1 MEFWHGFLLIT
12 SVHLLAAA
20 SPGPDFVLVSQQTLA
35 KGRRTGL
42 ICSFGITLGL
52 AVHIIYSVLG
62 LATVIAH
69 SQPLLTAIKWL
80 GGSYLIYLGWQG
92 IQAKPK
98 KPLDS
103 ENSADSTNS
112 VVNISQATPTEQ
124 GQPLS
129 NENMSSKKPFAK
141 EPSPKE
147 LSTKEVSIKE
157 SSSNTDSTVAILR
170 RGFFCNVFNPKAPVY
185 FVAIFTLVLSPDI
198 PLWQLAIYGVWMM
211 VLQMA
216 WFSTVVMLLSIPAI
230 HRRFQRFEHWIDRVL
245 GTAMIIL
252 GLNLILRSR

>member
-42 ICSFGITLGL
+42 ICSVGITLGL
-52 AVHIIYSVLG
+52 SIHIIYSVLG
-62 LATVIAH
+62 LATLIAH

-92 IQAKPK
+92 IQAKAK

-103 ENSADSTNS
+103 ANSVDVIDSVVSASQDALTKQTTSTNNHAERS
-112 VVNISQATPTEQ
+112 DKAIATKKYST
-124 GQPLS
+124 
-129 NENMSSKKPFAK
+129 KKPPTDT
-141 EPSPKE
+141 E
-147 LSTKEVSIKE
+147 STA
-157 SSSNTDSTVAILR
+157 AILR
-170 RGFFCNVFNPKAPVY
+170 CGFFCNVFNPKAPVY

-211 VLQMA
+211 VLQLA

-230 HRRFQRFEHWIDRVL
+230 NRRFQRFEHWIDRVL
-245 GTAMIIL
+245 GSAMIVL

>member
-1 MEFWHGFLLIT
+1 MEFWYGFLLIT

-52 AVHIIYSVLG
+52 AIHIIYSVLG

-98 KPLDS
+98 KLS
-103 ENSADSTNS
+103 NSAESTDS
-112 VVNISQATPTEQ
+112 VVSVSQSTPTEQ
-124 GQPLS
+124 GQPLFNKS
-129 NENMSSKKPFAK
+129 I
-141 EPSPKE
+141 
-147 LSTKEVSIKE
+147 STKEVSTEEPSTKELSIKKPA
-157 SSSNTDSTVAILR
+157 SNTESTVAILR

-230 HRRFQRFEHWIDRVL
+230 HRRFQRSEHWIDRVL
-245 GTAMIIL
+245 GTAMIVL

>member
-42 ICSFGITLGL
+42 ICSLGITFGL
-52 AVHIIYSVLG
+52 AIHIIYSVLG

-98 KPLDS
+98 KSLDLAAS
-103 ENSADSTNS
+103 ENVGID
-112 VVNISQATPTEQ
+112 VSQAATTEQ
-124 GQPLS
+124 AQLLS
-129 NENMSSKKPFAK
+129 TKKPF
-141 EPSPKE
+141 
-147 LSTKEVSIKE
+147 I
-157 SSSNTDSTVAILR
+157 NRDSTINSDSTFAILR

-245 GTAMIIL
+245 GTAMIVL

>member
-98 KPLDS
+98 KPSNLENPVSS
-103 ENSADSTNS
+103 EN
-112 VVNISQATPTEQ
+112 VVTDVSYVAPAETVP
-124 GQPLS
+124 PLT
-129 NENMSSKKPFAK
+129 NENLLIKRI
-141 EPSPKE
+141 
-147 LSTKEVSIKE
+147 ST
-157 SSSNTDSTVAILR
+157 NTDSTFAILR

-185 FVAIFTLVLSPDI
+185 FVAIFTLVLSPGI

-216 WFSTVVMLLSIPAI
+216 WFSTVVMLLSIP
-230 HRRFQRFEHWIDRVL
+230 RDSSL
-245 GTAMIIL
+245 LSTL
-252 GLNLILRSR
+252 

>member
-42 ICSFGITLGL
+42 ICSVGITLGL
-52 AVHIIYSVLG
+52 SIHIIYSVLG

-69 SQPLLTAIKWL
+69 SQPLLTSIKWL

-92 IQAKPK
+92 IQAKPN

-103 ENSADSTNS
+103 ANAADAIDS
-112 VVNISQATPTEQ
+112 VANISQDALAKHTA
-124 GQPLS
+124 LS
-129 NENMSSKKPFAK
+129 NKAIPTKKHSTKKP
-141 EPSPKE
+141 
-147 LSTKEVSIKE
+147 STNTE
-157 SSSNTDSTVAILR
+157 STAAILR

-211 VLQMA
+211 VLQLA

-230 HRRFQRFEHWIDRVL
+230 NRRFQRFEHWIDRVL
-245 GTAMIIL
+245 GTAMIVL

>member
-42 ICSFGITLGL
+42 ICSLGITLGL

-69 SQPLLTAIKWL
+69 SQPLLTTIKWL
-80 GGSYLIYLGWQG
+80 GGGYLIYLGWQG

-98 KPLDS
+98 KPADLEKTHPLEKTDS
-103 ENSADSTNS
+103 QVDSSAHVPPDFLT
-112 VVNISQATPTEQ
+112 SQTTPT
-124 GQPLS
+124 
-129 NENMSSKKPFAK
+129 
-141 EPSPKE
+141 
-147 LSTKEVSIKE
+147 TKETTIEKSPSNGE
-157 SSSNTDSTVAILR
+157 STFATLR
-170 RGFFCNVFNPKAPVY
+170 RGFLCNVFNPKAPVY

-216 WFSTVVMLLSIPAI
+216 WFSTVVMLLSIPAV

-245 GTAMIIL
+245 GTAMIVL
-252 GLNLILRSR
+252 GLNLILRHR

>member
-42 ICSFGITLGL
+42 ICSLGITLGL

-62 LATVIAH
+62 LATLIAH

-98 KPLDS
+98 QPAELTTT
-103 ENSADSTNS
+103 ENTSVDVSKTENGATLSA
-112 VVNISQATPTEQ
+112 ISPS
-124 GQPLS
+124 PRKL
-129 NENMSSKKPFAK
+129 SKKSASIHTESIFA
-141 EPSPKE
+141 
-147 LSTKEVSIKE
+147 T
-157 SSSNTDSTVAILR
+157 LR

>member
-42 ICSFGITLGL
+42 ICSLGITLGL

-80 GGSYLIYLGWQG
+80 GGGYLIYLGWQG

-98 KPLDS
+98 KPADL
-103 ENSADSTNS
+103 ETAHLLEKTHALEKADSQVGSSTHT
-112 VVNISQATPTEQ
+112 SQDALTSQTTPT
-124 GQPLS
+124 
-129 NENMSSKKPFAK
+129 
-141 EPSPKE
+141 
-147 LSTKEVSIKE
+147 TKETTIEK
-157 SSSNTDSTVAILR
+157 SSSNSESTFATLR
-170 RGFFCNVFNPKAPVY
+170 RGFLCNVFNPKAPVY

-216 WFSTVVMLLSIPAI
+216 WFSTVVMLLSIPAV

-245 GTAMIIL
+245 GTAMIVL
-252 GLNLILRSR
+252 GLNLILRHR

>member
-42 ICSFGITLGL
+42 ICSLGITLGL

-62 LATVIAH
+62 LATLIAQ

-98 KPLDS
+98 KPTDLAYSIEPTDS
-103 ENSADSTNS
+103 GAHVSPDTLAKQTISTND
-112 VVNISQATPTEQ
+112 A
-124 GQPLS
+124 
-129 NENMSSKKPFAK
+129 
-141 EPSPKE
+141 E
-147 LSTKEVSIKE
+147 LSDKAISNKKMPTDTE
-157 SSSNTDSTVAILR
+157 STASILR
-170 RGFFCNVFNPKAPVY
+170 RGFFCNLFNPKAPVY

-230 HRRFQRFEHWIDRVL
+230 HRRFQRFEHWIDRIL
-245 GTAMIIL
+245 GTSMIVL

>member
-42 ICSFGITLGL
+42 ICSLGITLGL
-52 AVHIIYSVLG
+52 SVHIIYSVLG

-80 GGSYLIYLGWQG
+80 GGGYLIYLGWQG

-98 KPLDS
+98 KPVELTAS
-103 ENSADSTNS
+103 VTQENAPIDHL
-112 VVNISQATPTEQ
+112 QATQDASTHTKSINTE
-124 GQPLS
+124 
-129 NENMSSKKPFAK
+129 
-141 EPSPKE
+141 
-147 LSTKEVSIKE
+147 
-157 SSSNTDSTVAILR
+157 STVATLR

-245 GTAMIIL
+245 GSAMILL
-252 GLNLILRSR
+252 GLNLILRHR

>member
-20 SPGPDFVLVSQQTLA
+20 SPGPDFVLVSRETLT

-42 ICSFGITLGL
+42 ICSLGITLGL

-62 LATVIAH
+62 LAAVIAH

-80 GGSYLIYLGWQG
+80 GGAYLIYLGWQG
-92 IQAKPK
+92 IGAKPK
-98 KPLDS
+98 QPV
-103 ENSADSTNS
+103 EMTTFVNNVNSNS
-112 VVNISQATPTEQ
+112 NVTDKT
-124 GQPLS
+124 
-129 NENMSSKKPFAK
+129 
-141 EPSPKE
+141 
-147 LSTKEVSIKE
+147 E
-157 SSSNTDSTVAILR
+157 SSFATLR

-198 PLWQLAIYGVWMM
+198 PLWQLSIYGVWMM

-216 WFSTVVMLLSIPAI
+216 WFSTVVMLLSIPVI
-230 HRRFQRFEHWIDRVL
+230 LKRFQRFEHWIDRVL

-252 GLNLILRSR
+252 GLNLIFRSR